1 MDDLE
6 SILLIT
12 TLVFGVIGSLILA
25 MLHGLGYN
33 LFGFKADKPGFWK
46 RFIFQVGSTV
56 VSYGVF
62 YIIGELMVSS
72 ADVSASIM
80 TTLMEAGGIGLLLII
95 AVVTAVIY
103 HISLGAAT
111 YLLGSKSMSIAMKT
125 PSVCTAVVFILMAL
139 PAILAMFAN

>member
-1 MDDLE
+1 MSDVE
-6 SILLIT
+6 TILIIT
-12 TLVFGVIGSLILA
+12 TLVFGAIGSLILA

-62 YIIGELMVSS
+62 YIVGELMVSS
-72 ADVSASIM
+72 TDVSTSIL
-80 TTLMEAGGIGLLLII
+80 TTLVEAGGIGLLLII

-103 HISLGAAT
+103 HISLSAAT
-111 YLLGSKSMSIAMKT
+111 YLLGTKSASIAMKT
-125 PSVCTAVVFILMAL
+125 PSVCTAVVFILMAV
-139 PAILAMFAN
+139 PGFLAMFAN

>member
-1 MDDLE
+1 MVDLE
-6 SILLIT
+6 NILLIT
-12 TLVFGVIGSLILA
+12 TLVFGAIGSLILA

-111 YLLGSKSMSIAMKT
+111 YILGSKSMSIAMKT
-125 PSVCTAVVFILMAL
+125 PSVCTAVLFILMAL

>member
-1 MDDLE
+1 MSDVE
-6 SILLIT
+6 TILIIT
-12 TLVFGVIGSLILA
+12 TLVFGAIGSLILA

-46 RFIFQVGSTV
+46 RFIFQVCSTV

-62 YIIGELMVSS
+62 YIVGELMVSS
-72 ADVSASIM
+72 TDVSTSIL
-80 TTLMEAGGIGLLLII
+80 TTLAEVGGIGLLLII

-111 YLLGSKSMSIAMKT
+111 YLLGTKSASIAMKT
-125 PSVCTAVVFILMAL
+125 PSVCTAVVFILMAV
-139 PAILAMFAN
+139 PGFLAMFAN

>member
-1 MDDLE
+1 MSDVE
-6 SILLIT
+6 TILIIT
-12 TLVFGVIGSLILA
+12 TLVFGAIGSLILA

-62 YIIGELMVSS
+62 YIVGELMVSS
-72 ADVSASIM
+72 TDVSTSIL
-80 TTLMEAGGIGLLLII
+80 TTLVEAGGIGLLLII

-103 HISLGAAT
+103 HISLSAAT
-111 YLLGSKSMSIAMKT
+111 YLLGTKSASIAMKT
-125 PSVCTAVVFILMAL
+125 PSVCTAVVFILMAVPGFL
-139 PAILAMFAN
+139 VMFAN

>member
-1 MDDLE
+1 MDDFE
-6 SILLIT
+6 AILLIT
-12 TLVFGVIGSLILA
+12 TLVFGAIGSLILA

-72 ADVSASIM
+72 ADVSASIL
-80 TTLMEAGGIGLLLII
+80 TTLVEAGGIGLFLII
-95 AVVTAVIY
+95 AVATAVVY
-103 HISLGAAT
+103 HVSLGTAT
-111 YLLGSKSMSIAMKT
+111 YLLGSKSMNIAMKT
-125 PSVCTAVVFILMAL
+125 PSICTAVIFIFVAL
-139 PAILAMFAN
+139 PGILAMFAS

>member
-1 MDDLE
+1 VSDVE
-6 SILLIT
+6 TILIIT
-12 TLVFGVIGSLILA
+12 TLVFGAIGSLILA

-62 YIIGELMVSS
+62 YIVGELMVSS
-72 ADVSASIM
+72 TDVSTSIL
-80 TTLMEAGGIGLLLII
+80 TTLVEAGGIGLLLII

-103 HISLGAAT
+103 HISLSAAT
-111 YLLGSKSMSIAMKT
+111 YLLGTKSASIAMKT
-125 PSVCTAVVFILMAL
+125 PSVCTAVVFILMAVPGFL
-139 PAILAMFAN
+139 VMFAN

>member
-1 MDDLE
+1 VSDVE
-6 SILLIT
+6 TILIIT
-12 TLVFGVIGSLILA
+12 TLVFGAIGSLILA

-62 YIIGELMVSS
+62 YIVGELMVSS
-72 ADVSASIM
+72 TDVSTSIL
-80 TTLMEAGGIGLLLII
+80 TTLVEAGGIGLLLII

-103 HISLGAAT
+103 HISLSAAT
-111 YLLGSKSMSIAMKT
+111 YLLGTKSASIAMKT
-125 PSVCTAVVFILMAL
+125 PSVCTAVVFILMAV
-139 PAILAMFAN
+139 PGFLAMFAN